1 MEIKKLSR
9 GLDYDAVRERYCHF
23 REGMPLSQSQNLA
36 ECLLSDDYVDV
47 RWLLDTVYNINEN

>member
-1 MEIKKLSR
+1 MTPW
-9 GLDYDAVRERYCHF
+9 GNGTVTF